1 MGADINY
8 IHAKKKKKDR
18 TLINVYDFNKLINL

>member
-8 IHAKKKKKDR
+8 IHAKKKKDKA
-18 TLINVYDFNKLINL
+18 LINVYEFNKLINL